1 MSGKEKKATRERR
14 PLDFQ
19 LKAIQ
24 MAEKAQDVASVAT
37 ELKVPIQTLHNW
49 ISAYRKGDLG
59 EKIKLLPDHLTY
71 LTRLCK
77 KRAQELKSQEGGKNT
92 RAGQKE
98 MQVLQELLAKFS
110 KKKHSNTDE

>member
-1 MSGKEKKATRERR
+1 MPGKENKATRERR
-14 PLDFQ
+14 PLDFRLQ
-19 LKAIQ
+19 AIQ
-24 MAEKAQDVASVAT
+24 MAEKAQDVTSVAK
-37 ELKVPIQTLHNW
+37 ELNIPIQTLHNW
-49 ISAYRKGDLG
+49 INAYRKGDLG
-59 EKIKLLPDHLTY
+59 EKFKLLPDHLTY

-98 MQVLQELLAKFS
+98 MQALQELLTKFS